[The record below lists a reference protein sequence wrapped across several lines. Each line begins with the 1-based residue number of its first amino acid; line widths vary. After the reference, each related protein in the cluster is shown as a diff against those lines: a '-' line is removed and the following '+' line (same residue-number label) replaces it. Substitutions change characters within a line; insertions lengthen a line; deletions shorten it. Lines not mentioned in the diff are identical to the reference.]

1 MPGSGAREKPGSRA
15 SYSAGDPAALQGQLE
30 GKLTTAATPT
40 ADLAAE
46 SAWLGL
52 AERLTDAERRA
63 LTAWTDAVRRIGK
76 GTGKYAPHWRS
87 IAQQAMH
94 EAQGAV
100 PVWIMPMYRVV
111 ESFGADSA
119 RFDVVIVDESSQCD
133 LFSLAALAIADK
145 AVIVGDDQQI
155 SPQMVGTEES
165 VVHELIDQYIADI
178 PQAALLDIK
187 TSLYD
192 MAKMRFP
199 GVITLREHFRC
210 LPEIIEFSNQLCYG
224 GNILP
229 LREQPTDPTW
239 RSVIDVQVPDGFREK
254 GTDTNQA
261 EADFV
266 VGKIAEL
273 CGDPQY
279 DGKTFGVIS
288 LLGDGQ
294 AQLIESMLIERLGE
308 REMESRQVR
317 CGNAYHFQG
326 DERDVIFVSLV
337 AAVGEGRRIGAM
349 TKEADRQ
356 RINVAA
362 SRARDQLW
370 CVRSISLDDLHPDDV
385 RGLLIRHCQAPT
397 RITEAEATASF
408 DSDFERDVYRKIVA
422 RGYRVRT
429 QYKVGRPAST
439 WSSRALAAAWPSS
452 STAMPST
459 APTAGT
465 LTASARPSWSAS
477 AGPSTASA
485 AAPTTARRKSR

>member
-1 MPGSGAREKPGSRA
+1 
-15 SYSAGDPAALQGQLE
+15 
-30 GKLTTAATPT
+30 
-40 ADLAAE
+40 
-46 SAWLGL
+46 
-52 AERLTDAERRA
+52 
-63 LTAWTDAVRRIGK
+63 
-76 GTGKYAPHWRS
+76 
-87 IAQQAMH
+87 MH

-100 PVWIMPMYRVV
+100 PVWIMPMHRVV
-111 ESFGADSA
+111 ESFGADSP

-165 VVHELIDQYIADI
+165 VVHELIDQYITDI

-210 LPEIIEFSNQLCYG
+210 LPEIIEFSNQLCYNG
-224 GNILP
+224 TILP

-261 EADFV
+261 EADFI

-273 CGDPQY
+273 CGDPRY

-288 LLGDGQ
+288 MLGDGQ

-308 REMESRQVR
+308 QEMESRQIR

-349 TKEADRQ
+349 TREPDRQ

-397 RITEAEATASF
+397 RITDSESAASF
-408 DSDFERDVYRKIVA
+408 DSDFERDVYRKIIA

-429 QYKVGRPAST
+429 QYKVGRCRIDMVIEGAGGRLALELDGDAFHGPDRWDADRQRQAILERLGWTFHRIRGSAYYRWPEESLSSLWERLESLDIYPAGDR
-439 WSSRALAAAWPSS
+439 SSVLELPATPDIPVTELPARVLRNSCGRSSQTGTSCRCLPSGS
-452 STAMPST
+452 
-459 APTAGT
+459 G
-465 LTASARPSWSAS
+465 S
-477 AGPSTASA
+477 AGA
-485 AAPTTARRKSR
+485 